1 MDDSVR
7 AEYQRRLNAG
17 DRGGALAYL
26 RMLRT
31 QTDDPSARDA
41 YTRAIDS
48 IENGGDGSDMAAA
61 SVSTADSAPSYG
73 GSAGPFG
80 DNPDE
85 WAATHQPRHD
95 TGVAAGASGTTA
107 QAPAEAPAQ
116 PPVWAGPSTPPAA
129 APAPAPAPA
138 PEHHGPSDP
147 ISEAIGGLQ
156 RGIHDRLT
164 GQHHEEPA
172 QAQAPAPAPAPAP
185 EHHGPSDPIS
195 EAIGGLQRGI
205 HDRIFGHDDKAPHTA
220 QAQTESA
227 TFGPSADEQAG
238 TRGKIADEDAGT
250 RGKIADE
257 DRSGG
262 GDIV

>member
-1 MDDSVR
+1 MDDSIR

-17 DRGGALAYL
+17 DREGALAYL

-31 QTDDPSARDA
+31 QTDDSTERDA

-48 IENGGDGSDMAAA
+48 IESGGDGSDMAAS
-61 SVSTADSAPSYG
+61 SVSTADSGSSYG

-95 TGVAAGASGTTA
+95 SGATA

-129 APAPAPAPA
+129 APAPAPA

-164 GQHHEEPA
+164 GQHHDEPA
-172 QAQAPAPAPAPAP
+172 QAQAPAPPPAPPPAPAPAP
-185 EHHGPSDPIS
+185 AHHGPSDPIS

-205 HDRIFGHDDKAPHTA
+205 HDRIFGHDPNEQGTA
-220 QAQTESA
+220 QAHTDA
-227 TFGPSADEQAG
+227 A
-238 TRGKIADEDAGT
+238 TRGKIADEDIRT
-250 RGKIADE
+250 TESE
-257 DRSGG
+257 DDSGG
-262 GDIV
+262 NVV

>member
-1 MDDSVR
+1 MDDSIR
-7 AEYQRRLNAG
+7 AEYQRRLNTG
-17 DRGGALAYL
+17 DRAGALAYL

-31 QTDDPSARDA
+31 QTDDAAARDE
-41 YTRAIDS
+41 YTRVIDS
-48 IENGGDGSDMAAA
+48 IESGGDGSDMAAA

-73 GSAGPFG
+73 GAAGPFG

-95 TGVAAGASGTTA
+95 SGATA
-107 QAPAEAPAQ
+107 QAPAAAPAQ
-116 PPVWAGPSTPPAA
+116 PPAA
-129 APAPAPAPA
+129 TPAPAPA
-138 PEHHGPSDP
+138 PEHHGPSDT

-172 QAQAPAPAPAPAP
+172 QAQAPAPAPAPAS

-205 HDRIFGHDDKAPHTA
+205 HDRIFGHDAKEQAHTP
-220 QAQTESA
+220 AQTESA
-227 TFGPSADEQAG
+227 TFGPNPDE
-238 TRGKIADEDAGT
+238 EAGT

-262 GDIV
+262 GDVV

>member
-61 SVSTADSAPSYG
+61 SVSTADSAPLYG

-195 EAIGGLQRGI
+195 EAIGCLQRGI

>member
-1 MDDSVR
+1 MDDSIR
-7 AEYQRRLNAG
+7 AEYQRRLNVG
-17 DRGGALAYL
+17 DRAGALAYL

-31 QTDDPSARDA
+31 QTDDSTERNA

-48 IENGGDGSDMAAA
+48 IEGGGDGSDMAA
-61 SVSTADSAPSYG
+61 SSISTADSGESYG

-95 TGVAAGASGTTA
+95 SGVTA

-129 APAPAPAPA
+129 
-138 PEHHGPSDP
+138 
-147 ISEAIGGLQ
+147 
-156 RGIHDRLT
+156 
-164 GQHHEEPA
+164 
-172 QAQAPAPAPAPAP
+172 APAPAP

-205 HDRIFGHDDKAPHTA
+205 HDRIFGHDPKEQGTA
-220 QAQTESA
+220 QAHTDA
-227 TFGPSADEQAG
+227 A
-238 TRGKIADEDAGT
+238 TRGKIADEDGRT
-250 RGKIADE
+250 TDSGD
-257 DRSGG
+257 DSGG
-262 GDIV
+262 NVL

>member
-1 MDDSVR
+1 MDDSIR

-17 DRGGALAYL
+17 DRAGALAYL

-31 QTDDPSARDA
+31 QTDDSSARDE
-41 YTRAIDS
+41 YTRVIDS
-48 IENGGDGSDMAAA
+48 IESGGDGSDMAAA
-61 SVSTADSAPSYG
+61 SVSTADSGPSYG

-85 WAATHQPRHD
+85 WAATHQPRHE
-95 TGVAAGASGTTA
+95 TGVAAGDSGSTA
-107 QAPAEAPAQ
+107 QAPAEVPAQ

-129 APAPAPAPA
+129 APAPAPAP
-138 PEHHGPSDP
+138 EHHGPSDP
-147 ISEAIGGLQ
+147 VSRAIGGLQ

-164 GQHHEEPA
+164 GQDHEEPA
-172 QAQAPAPAPAPAP
+172 QAQAPAPAPPPAP
-185 EHHGPSDPIS
+185 EHHGPTDPIS

-205 HDRIFGHDDKAPHTA
+205 HDRIFGHDDKEPHTA

-227 TFGPSADEQAG
+227 TFGSSAGEQAG
-238 TRGKIADEDAGT
+238 TRGKIADEDVGT

-262 GDIV
+262 GDVV